1 LDILFWHFLKALTAP
16 RGQSFLFSR
25 VDIYFNEDIKQI
37 YTVFSA
43 SDPIKVTLLNLEVS
57 HTIFSTALGG

>member
-1 LDILFWHFLKALTAP
+1 LKALTAP
-16 RGQSFLFSR
+16 RGQSFLFSS
-25 VDIYFNEDIKQI
+25 VDISFNEDIKQV

-57 HTIFSTALGG
+57 PTIFSTALGG